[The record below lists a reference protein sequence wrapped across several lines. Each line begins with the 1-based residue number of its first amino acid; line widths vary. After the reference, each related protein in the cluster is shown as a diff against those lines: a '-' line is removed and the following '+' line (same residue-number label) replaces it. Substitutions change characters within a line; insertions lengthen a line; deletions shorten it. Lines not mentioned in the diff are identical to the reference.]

1 VTSNETILE
10 LLKAHVLQD
19 GEQVERVKN
28 WPDGLAL
35 TTDLRHFVA
44 GSDPQDW
51 TISSEEW
58 VDDVVVATRDD
69 LLIEGQSERFGF
81 VMLADGGHVYVND
94 ATAMA
99 DLGRRLAGELEP
111 AGYAQLLVAFHPYSS
126 AYRAP
131 LSESDDLRRILGQP
145 DLPDVA
151 PMRLR
156 RSGDTTTLTF
166 TSFARYRRP
175 GERPLLDLFEWT
187 VEVAGAGPASWSSGK
202 TATGLELEP
211 RQTGNRRPNWNAP

>member
-1 VTSNETILE
+1 MTSNETILE
-10 LLKAHVLQD
+10 LLKTHVLQE
-19 GEQVERVKN
+19 GEQVVRVKN

-51 TISSEEW
+51 SISREDW

-69 LLIEGQSERFGF
+69 LLIEGQPERFGF
-81 VMLADGGHVYVND
+81 VLPADGEPVYVND
-94 ATAMA
+94 ATAIA
-99 DLGRRLAGELEP
+99 ELGRRLADGLEP

-131 LSESDDLRRILGQP
+131 LSEADELRRVLGQAS
-145 DLPDVA
+145 LPDVA
-151 PMRLR
+151 PMRVR
-156 RSGDTTTLTF
+156 PSSTATTLTF

-187 VEVAGAGPASWSSGK
+187 VEVPAGEPAQWSSRK
-202 TATGLELEP
+202 TVTGIQLEP
-211 RQTGNRRPNWNAP
+211 RETGNRRPNWNAP